1 MTTRRQLREKNYP
14 QFRCRAFLA
23 RFLFCSTQMHRST
36 SNLPARA
43 CSPVGEKRV
52 FDRSFASNKSAFE
65 AVINAMKEQA
75 KTLRWLAS
83 LQVVTLSFFLALGSV
98 LVSTTT
104 CTYPH
109 THIEWAE
116 SGDAEGET
124 SEITLELGDEAFV
137 QQHASPYGPYL
148 GTIARLAIRAMI
160 RIDQIALAVPS
171 PPPEG

>member
-1 MTTRRQLREKNYP
+1 ME
-14 QFRCRAFLA
+14 
-23 RFLFCSTQMHRST
+23 MHRST

-43 CSPVGEKRV
+43 CPPVGEKRV

-65 AVINAMKEQA
+65 VVINAMKEQA
-75 KTLRWLAS
+75 KTLRWLAR
-83 LQVVTLSFFLALGSV
+83 LQLVTLSFFLALGFV

-104 CTYPH
+104 CAHPH

-116 SGDAEGET
+116 TGDAEGET

-148 GTIARLAIRAMI
+148 GTTAQWATRAMI